1 MRNKT
6 FLWSLLLG
14 LLFMTYA
21 CSDDTPG
28 MSVDLPEGEAVS
40 LGAES
45 GAAGTLSFHAEAD
58 WTSSISA
65 DWLEV
70 EPSSGG
76 AGDYTLKLSVVKPN
90 DTGDVRTATLSLIS
104 EEDPLRITVT
114 QEEYIR
120 VSDSVFPIEAAG
132 GVFELHF
139 FTSLEQEEIGVFTL
153 QNCDWLTSPPETR
166 AAGEVQEWVVS
177 FYARPN
183 ETYRSRT
190 TTIYFGKISKEE
202 QSLTTGNLL
211 ATVTIQQQG
220 LQSGGS
226 TDFSEDG
233 KVVVLQE
240 HTKGNGIPLV
250 MMGDG
255 FIDKEIEN
263 GYYEQVMDKAVDNLF
278 TEHPISEMQDYFDIY
293 CVKVVSPNANFGV
306 GENNYGE
313 TALGCWMVTGIDT
326 SVGGNDKTIQAYAQK
341 VEGINLDDTQV
352 VVILN
357 SDAHKGTNYNYW
369 YTDGT
374 PSNFSIAYFP
384 VIGNLESEDFR
395 RVLVHETVG
404 HGIGKLH
411 DEYSY
416 EENPLMPDAEIEQ
429 VRQQQEDFG
438 WWQNVD
444 FTDDPQAVLWSPFLF
459 DPRYDDQGLGIFE
472 GACMYMSGAYRSTE
486 QSMMNGNILGFNAPS
501 RRAIYTNIIE
511 RGEGRTP
518 SLEEFIDFDQ
528 QTYVAPTQ
536 TRSMTPSRPF
546 GRPQVRKLD
555 RPLGR

>member
-6 FLWSLLLG
+6 FLWFLLLG

-40 LGAES
+40 LGAEL
-45 GAAGTLSFHAEAD
+45 GADGTLSFHADAD

-65 DWLEV
+65 DWVEV

-76 AGDYTLKLSVVKPN
+76 AGDYTLKLSVIKPN
-90 DTGDVRTATLSLIS
+90 DTGDVRTATLSLLS
-104 EEDPLRITVT
+104 EGDPLRITVT

-120 VSDSVFPIEAAG
+120 VDQDTYHVPAWG
-132 GVFELHF
+132 GDLDINLYTTLAQENLGVY
-139 FTSLEQEEIGVFTL
+139 SLG
-153 QNCDWLTSPPETR
+153 
-166 AAGEVQEWVVS
+166 AEWVEPRDEQNTRVAES
-177 FYARPN
+177 AYYLSLSILPN
-183 ETYRSRT
+183 EGYHSRT
-190 TTIYFGKISKEE
+190 TQFFFVKTPLEE
-202 QSLTTGNLL
+202 AYLDRYIL
-211 ATVTIQQQG
+211 ASVTIVQDGQG
-220 LQSGGS
+220 TGTSENYE
-226 TDFSEDG
+226 EDG

-240 HTKGNGIPLV
+240 HTAGDGIPLV
-250 MMGDG
+250 LMGDG

-278 TEHPISEMQDYFDIY
+278 TEYPISEMQDYFDIY
-293 CVKVVSPNANFGV
+293 CVKVVSPSNSFGT
-306 GENNYGE
+306 GE
-313 TALGCWMVTGIDT
+313 TALDCWMEPGMDTG
-326 SVGGNDKTIQAYAQK
+326 VGGNDTQIQAYAQK
-341 VEGINLDDTQV
+341 VEGIDLENTQV

-357 SDAHKGTNYNYW
+357 SDAYKGTNYSYGRS
-369 YTDGT
+369 DGT
-374 PSNFSIAYFP
+374 PLNFAIAYFP
-384 VIGNLESEDFR
+384 VIENLESENFR

-411 DEYSY
+411 DEYAY
-416 EENPLMPDAEIEQ
+416 EENLIMPDEEIAQ
-429 VRQQQEDFG
+429 LRQQQEDFG
-438 WWQNVD
+438 WWKNVD

-459 DPRYDDQGLGIFE
+459 DPRYADQGLGIFE
-472 GACMYMSGAYRSTE
+472 GACTYMSGAYRSTE

-501 RRAIYTNIIE
+501 RRAIYINIIE

-536 TRSMTPSRPF
+536 TRAAVPSRPF
-546 GRPQVRKLD
+546 GRPQVRQLD
-555 RPLGR
+555 RPLGE

>member
-40 LGAES
+40 LGAEF
-45 GAAGTLSFHAEAD
+45 GADGTLSFHADAD

-65 DWLEV
+65 DWVEV

-90 DTGDVRTATLSLIS
+90 DTGDVRTATLSLLS

-120 VSDSVFPIEAAG
+120 VDQDTYHVPAWG
-132 GVFELHF
+132 GDLDINLYTTLAQENLGVY
-139 FTSLEQEEIGVFTL
+139 SLG
-153 QNCDWLTSPPETR
+153 
-166 AAGEVQEWVVS
+166 AEWVEPRDEQNTRVAES
-177 FYARPN
+177 AYYLSLSILPN
-183 ETYRSRT
+183 EGYHSRT
-190 TTIYFGKISKEE
+190 TQFFFVKTPLEE
-202 QSLTTGNLL
+202 AYLDRYIL
-211 ATVTIQQQG
+211 ASVTIVQDGQG
-220 LQSGGS
+220 TGTSES
-226 TDFSEDG
+226 YEEDG

-240 HTKGNGIPLV
+240 HTAGDGIPLV
-250 MMGDG
+250 LMGDG
-255 FIDKEIEN
+255 FIDKEMEN

-278 TEHPISEMQDYFDIY
+278 TEYPISEMQDYFDIY
-293 CVKVVSPNANFGV
+293 CVKVVSPSNSFGT
-306 GENNYGE
+306 GE
-313 TALGCWMVTGIDT
+313 TALDCWMEPGMDTG
-326 SVGGNDKTIQAYAQK
+326 VGGDDNTVQEYAQK
-341 VEGINLDDTQV
+341 VEGIDLENTQV

-357 SDAHKGTNYNYW
+357 SDAYKGTNYNYW
-369 YTDGT
+369 YESGT
-374 PSNFSIAYFP
+374 PLNFAIAYFP
-384 VIGNLESEDFR
+384 VIENLESENFR

-411 DEYSY
+411 DEYAY
-416 EENPLMPDAEIEQ
+416 EENLIMPDEEIAQ
-429 VRQQQEDFG
+429 LRQQQEDFG
-438 WWQNVD
+438 WWKNVD

-459 DPRYDDQGLGIFE
+459 DPRYADQGLGIFE
-472 GACMYMSGAYRSTE
+472 GACTYMSGAYRSTE

-501 RRAIYTNIIE
+501 RRAIYINIIE

-546 GRPQVRKLD
+546 GRPQVRQLD
-555 RPLGR
+555 RPLGE